1 MRLADYLRAE
11 KLTLAAFA
19 SRIEVGPMAVH
30 RYAKA
35 GRVPQ
40 PDVMRRIIEATDGAV
55 TANDFFDAPRRPR
68 SCRSSGKRHERNLHL
83 GPPRRAQ

>member
-1 MRLADYLRAE
+1 MADIRDVVSREVTIPAGAIDSYAVTAAKIATYAVQTA
-11 KLTLAAFA
+11 KLDT
-19 SRIEVGPMAVH
+19 
-30 RYAKA
+30 
-35 GRVPQ
+35 
-40 PDVMRRIIEATDGAV
+40 GAV